1 MCAVFPVATGISR
14 ASGSATVAKSQ
25 DCQHL
30 PHCSLSSTS
39 FMYSSPSTFRS
50 RLLDLSGPSVLGRGT
65 FVELSNV
72 LQVVE

>member
-25 DCQHL
+25 DCRHL
-30 PHCSLSSTS
+30 LHCSLSSTS

-65 FVELSNV
+65 FVELSMFCK
-72 LQVVE
+72 L

>member
-25 DCQHL
+25 DCWHL
-30 PHCSLSSTS
+30 LHCSLSSTS

-65 FVELSNV
+65 FVELSMFYK
-72 LQVVE
+72 L